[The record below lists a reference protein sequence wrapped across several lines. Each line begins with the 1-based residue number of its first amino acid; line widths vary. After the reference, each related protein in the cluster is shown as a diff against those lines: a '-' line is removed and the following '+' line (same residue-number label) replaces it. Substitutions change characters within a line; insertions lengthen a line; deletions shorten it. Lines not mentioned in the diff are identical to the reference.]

1 MTTNSSDSGN
11 QEDREASKE
20 DVDSEIAEAVTD
32 GGQPIA
38 LEERLDTGSKSWGDV
53 QKDKYQYSSQSA
65 FPACT
70 SARTSFYARQARN
83 PRLYNRLFPLQHG
96 GGHTYEG
103 WDGQRIRPKD
113 REDYRRSHAILSQ
126 VDVTDPVKEWTVEKV
141 MQENLTGFS
150 RYYEGLDGAALG
162 FATLYEYDDV
172 EMAKDSYLVDEAEEM
187 LDIDGEML
195 VEYVWDNYGDDM
207 R

>member
-1 MTTNSSDSGN
+1 MPNNSDDSNDKENRRRDRSRMPTTDKDP
-11 QEDREASKE
+11 E
-20 DVDSEIAEAVTD
+20 TD

-38 LEERLDTGSKSWGDV
+38 LEERLNTGAKSWGDV
-53 QKDKYQYSSQSA
+53 QKDKHQYSTQSA

-126 VDVTDPVKEWTVEKV
+126 VDVTNHVKELAVEKV

-162 FATLYEYDDV
+162 FATLYKYDDV
-172 EMAKDSYLVDEAEEM
+172 ETAKDSYLVDEAEEM
-187 LDIDGEML
+187 LGVDGEKL
-195 VEYVWDNYGDDM
+195 VDYVWREYGDDV